1 MSVIERDLP
10 LSLARPWL
18 QRVLDFGWAT
28 ILVGAIAMAATFPG
42 RSQGLALI
50 TEPMLKDLDLADKE
64 GHGRVFFGVLSFW
77 GTILGALFCLPVG
90 WLFLRCDRRWIL
102 AGNLILLGLAVTW
115 MSLATTWQELFVS
128 LLLTRGFGQS
138 ALSVVSI
145 TIVAK
150 SFEAKQLGLAMAC
163 YAIMATPFYIIFNQ
177 GIGWALIHGNYDWR
191 GNWTIVGA
199 LLVLLSGM
207 SFLLNRHPRLD
218 QPSGP
223 LALENRASMAVGS
236 TIWQA
241 LATPAFWVFSLTV
254 SFWGMISSGISQFN
268 VDIFKERGF
277 DQDLYVNVVSFML
290 VIALASNLFFGWL
303 TNHVR
308 LTHLLAACL
317 LASAVAMFGLPY
329 ATEEWH
335 AYLYG
340 LFLGIS
346 SGAVGLIFFATWG
359 KLYGRRDL
367 GRIQGVAQMLTVFAS
382 ASGPFVVAFSKR
394 ATGTYTSFFHT
405 MAAVVLTM
413 AIIACF
419 TPLPPNQ
426 HSKEQPT

>member
-1 MSVIERDLP
+1 MSVIDVSLP
-10 LSLARPWL
+10 AAGRTWFS
-18 QRVLDFGWAT
+18 RVIHFGWGT

-42 RSQGLALI
+42 RSQGLGLV
-50 TEPMLKDLDLADKE
+50 TEPLLKDLQLADKD
-64 GHGRVFFGVLSFW
+64 GRVFFGVLSFW

-90 WLFLRCDRRWIL
+90 WLFFRFDRRWIL
-102 AGNLILLGLAVTW
+102 AANLTLLGLSVTW
-115 MSLATTWQELFVS
+115 MSLATTWQELFIS

-150 SFEAKQLGLAMAC
+150 SFEAKQLGLAMAF
-163 YAIMATPFYIIFNQ
+163 YAIMATPFYVLFFQ
-177 GIGWALIHGNYDWR
+177 GVGWALKTGHYDWR
-191 GNWTIVGA
+191 SCWEVVGV
-199 LLVLLSGM
+199 LLVLLSGIA
-207 SFLLNRHPRLD
+207 FLLRRYPHVDELQERSTLHQ
-218 QPSGP
+218 QPSST
-223 LALENRASMAVGS
+223 AGS

-254 SFWGMISSGISQFN
+254 SFWGMISSGVSQFN
-268 VDIFKERGF
+268 EDIFKERGF
-277 DQDLYVNVVSFML
+277 QELYVPVVSFMM
-290 VIALASNLFFGWL
+290 VVALAANLFFGWL

-317 LASAVAMFGLPY
+317 LASAAAMFGLPY
-329 ATEEWH
+329 ATEKWH
-335 AYLYG
+335 AYMYG

-346 SGAVGLIFFATWG
+346 SGAVGLIFFAAWG

-413 AIIACF
+413 AIIAWF
-419 TPLPPNQ
+419 TPLPRIDLQ
-426 HSKEQPT
+426 SEEPTP